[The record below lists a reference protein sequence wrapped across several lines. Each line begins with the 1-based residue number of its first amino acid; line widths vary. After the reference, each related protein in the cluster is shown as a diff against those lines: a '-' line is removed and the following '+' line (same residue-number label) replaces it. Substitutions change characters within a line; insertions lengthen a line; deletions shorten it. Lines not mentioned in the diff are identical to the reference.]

1 MTDELEAALA
11 LSDRSRIEAAAV
23 WLQATGMPAV
33 DLYTLLLDALLRAG
47 LSEDFPSSPVERL
60 RVAQVHE
67 LLRDVISRLRPA
79 RPSGLRGDAVVSQP
93 DGPRHVL
100 GTGALYHLVE
110 EAGLTVVP
118 AGSTPLDQL
127 VDVVDSCAHP
137 AAVTISLHEPTSIAP
152 CREAVAQIRERHPRV
167 RVIVGGA
174 LAARPELLGGLGAH
188 AVCRTL
194 HDIVAALE
202 QTNPLSPRERA
213 VLSCVARGLSNPGVG
228 AELGVAAATIKT
240 HLDRVN
246 AKLGT
251 SDRTAAVAV
260 ALRRGWID

>member
-1 MTDELEAALA
+1 MVEELAFALE
-11 LSDRSRIEAAAV
+11 LHDRGRVEAAAV

-33 DLYTLLLDALLRAG
+33 DLYTHLLGTLRRTG
-47 LSEDFPSSPVERL
+47 LSADYPSDPVEQV
-60 RVAQVHE
+60 RVGQLHE
-67 LLRDVISRLRPA
+67 FLRDIISRLRPA
-79 RPSGLRGDAVVSQP
+79 RPSGLRGEAVVSQP

-118 AGSTPLDQL
+118 AGATPLEHL
-127 VDVVDSCAHP
+127 VDVLAACEHP
-137 AAVTISLHEPTSIAP
+137 TALTVSLHEPTSVAP
-152 CREAVAQIRERHPRV
+152 CREAIGQVRARFPRV

-174 LAARPELLGGLGAH
+174 LAARPELLSGLGAH
-188 AVCRTL
+188 AVCPTL
-194 HDIVAALE
+194 HDLVAALE

-213 VLSCVARGLSNPGVG
+213 VLSCVAQGMSNPGVG
-228 AELGVAAATIKT
+228 VELGVAAATIKT